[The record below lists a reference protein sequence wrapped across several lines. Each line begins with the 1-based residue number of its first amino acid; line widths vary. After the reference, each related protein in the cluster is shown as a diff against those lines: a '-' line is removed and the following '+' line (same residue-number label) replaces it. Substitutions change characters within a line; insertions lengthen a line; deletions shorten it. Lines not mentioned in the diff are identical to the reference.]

1 MVDKEQIVFQS
12 NMVVDDEINI
22 GRVLLETQ
30 STSKRDF
37 RELKKEISLNFSK
50 DRLKRAMASAK
61 IMSLG
66 GTRDTI
72 ENLKLSELSLLT
84 NKKIDENDELIN
96 LRTQFLEQRITIE
109 EFKEKYKL
117 ILGKIPKSEYEKFL
131 GHLKSMEDKVVDIE
145 FPEEEKEE
153 IRTKIN
159 MILGLSLIHI

>member
-1 MVDKEQIVFQS
+1 MIDKEQVVFQS

-96 LRTQFLEQRITIE
+96 LRTQFLEQRITIK

-159 MILGLSLIHI
+159 MILGCIE

>member
-159 MILGLSLIHI
+159 MILGCIE

>member
-1 MVDKEQIVFQS
+1 MVDKEQVIFQS

-84 NKKIDENDELIN
+84 SKKIDENDELIN

-159 MILGLSLIHI
+159 MILGCIE

>member
-1 MVDKEQIVFQS
+1 MKMIDKEQVVFQS

-50 DRLKRAMASAK
+50 DRLKRAMDSAK

-153 IRTKIN
+153 IRSKIN
-159 MILGLSLIHI
+159 MILGCIE

>member
-1 MVDKEQIVFQS
+1 
-12 NMVVDDEINI
+12 MVVDDEINI

-37 RELKKEISLNFSK
+37 REIKKKKYLLILSK

-84 NKKIDENDELIN
+84 NKKD
-96 LRTQFLEQRITIE
+96 
-109 EFKEKYKL
+109 
-117 ILGKIPKSEYEKFL
+117 
-131 GHLKSMEDKVVDIE
+131 
-145 FPEEEKEE
+145 
-153 IRTKIN
+153 
-159 MILGLSLIHI
+159 

>member
-131 GHLKSMEDKVVDIE
+131 GHLKSMEDKVLDIE

-159 MILGLSLIHI
+159 MILGCIE

>member
-1 MVDKEQIVFQS
+1 MIDKEQVVFQS

-37 RELKKEISLNFSK
+37 RELKKEISVNFSK

-159 MILGLSLIHI
+159 MILGCIE

>member
-145 FPEEEKEE
+145 FPEEKKEE

-159 MILGLSLIHI
+159 MILGCIE